1 MPKQI
6 WVKIFSHCKLN
17 GDSYSYLLPTVE
29 FCYLRIGFKMLSLG
43 LIDDALHLAFSLNN
57 KQLVGAAS
65 KFAKK
70 KRNVLLMNLIDYHEE
85 KDDPHH

>member
-1 MPKQI
+1 
-6 WVKIFSHCKLN
+6 
-17 GDSYSYLLPTVE
+17 
-29 FCYLRIGFKMLSLG
+29 MLSLG